1 MALAPAA
8 LVEVVEVVGVPGE
21 LAVVAVEE
29 EIHLGEISVALVAA
43 GKLVA

>member
-8 LVEVVEVVGVPGE
+8 PVEVVEVVGAPVE

-29 EIHLGEISVALVAA
+29 EIR
-43 GKLVA
+43 